1 MQEEQLPNDWNEYR
15 RLILEELKQH
25 GEQLSSIKKQ
35 LDEMNLKLNID
46 IASMK
51 KELEVKSGLFGV
63 IGGLIPVILF
73 LIYELL
79 KSKIN

>member
-63 IGGLIPVILF
+63 IGGLTPVILF